1 MLVSC
6 EFTRLF
12 WASLTSSILRQIF
25 EDNNAGEKAD
35 VSFLVL
41 ETVAVTGSERRPL
54 VAVTLDVGE
63 VFGLKLSRS
72 F

>member
-6 EFTRLF
+6 ELTRLF
-12 WASLTSSILRQIF
+12 WANLTSSILRQIF

-35 VSFLVL
+35 ASFLVL